1 MESKRLALRKF
12 FSLIAVLLMVLSGSS
27 YGIAAAQDQAAASPS
42 SDPSSGNYLLGV
54 ADKVRI
60 IVYNEPSLSGEFIV
74 GDNGSLSL
82 PLIGEVVA
90 KGRSQKVVT
99 EDIQARLADGYL
111 KEPRVSLDVL
121 TYRPFY
127 ILGEVAKPGEYPYSS
142 NLTVMNAI
150 ARAEGFT
157 YRANKGKVFLN
168 GAGGNTGMLSYL
180 FTFSD
185 YLVCFARSRVLS
197 SSNLR
202 NTPQSIMDSSGLFS
216 TTLK

>member
-1 MESKRLALRKF
+1 MCFATNWKWVTPQMESKRLALRKF

-74 GDNGSLSL
+74 EDNGSLSL

-157 YRANKGKVFLN
+157 YRANKGKVFLKR
-168 GAGGNTGMLSYL
+168 AGEKEEKAVKL
-180 FTFSD
+180 
-185 YLVCFARSRVLS
+185 
-197 SSNLR
+197 
-202 NTPQSIMDSSGLFS
+202 TPDLEVMPGDTVRIGERYV
-216 TTLK
+216 